1 MLVSSDFIKALTACL
16 EERTNGG
23 ENEEVLL
30 ETNPNAVRSLADE
43 DAAEKGPE
51 ETTEASKVEKTD
63 EIVDVEATDATTEKN
78 IKEEEASKEE
88 STAAE
93 ETPNYFINAFKT
105 IIGFDAAAVALA
117 KKEAAQ
123 PEDESRNDDTKDAIL
138 VASEI
143 RPHEESD
150 RTRY

>member
-30 ETNPNAVRSLADE
+30 ETNPKAVRSLADE
-43 DAAEKGPE
+43 DAAEKEPE
-51 ETTEASKVEKTD
+51 ETTEASKETVEKTD
-63 EIVDVEATDATTEKN
+63 EIVDVEATVATTEKN

-105 IIGFDAAAVALA
+105 IGFDAAAVALE

-143 RPHEESD
+143 RA
-150 RTRY
+150 T

>member
-30 ETNPNAVRSLADE
+30 ETNPKAVRSLADE

-51 ETTEASKVEKTD
+51 ETTEASKETVEKTD
-63 EIVDVEATDATTEKN
+63 EIVDVEATVATTEKN

-105 IIGFDAAAVALA
+105 IIGFDAAAVALE

-143 RPHEESD
+143 RA
-150 RTRY
+150 T